1 MCAAVPV
8 ALLLLAILG
17 ALTVLRLSKPSP
29 NALLLS
35 RLLDSLEGDAG
46 QVGFHDSTPPAATC
60 IHTGK
65 PGTA

>member
-17 ALTVLRLSKPSP
+17 ALTVLRLSKPAP
-29 NALLLS
+29 NAHLLS
-35 RLLDSLEGDAG
+35 RLLSSLEGDVEQA
-46 QVGFHDSTPPAATC
+46 GFHDSTPPAAASVR
-60 IHTGK
+60 TGK